1 MKVKNALAALPLVL
15 NACGS
20 EESSTNFTPN
30 ELGQGIWEGGFSN
43 SPITI
48 TSGSGSVTQTELTQI
63 EQPGVGLYTSDNKVF
78 FYDIDNDILYT
89 NDSPGF
95 VGKNI
100 IFGPHYY
107 ISGNEIGTTEFDG
120 NAYISTKIK
129 GSINTPFD
137 SDYLMVFDD
146 KYFRGAD
153 LNWLEGMW
161 SYTEVSSNY
170 EWNLDI
176 ASDGSFTGT
185 TDKVIG
191 CTFSGAFSTI
201 DSAKNEYSILVTL
214 AGNCAPHN
222 GSYTGLA
229 ATIDT
234 VITNDTLLMAIYE
247 HGSASDNGFFMKPV
261 KQP

>member
-15 NACGS
+15 NACGG
-20 EESSTNFTPN
+20 EESSSNFTPN

-43 SPITI
+43 SPIAI
-48 TSGSGSVTQTELTQI
+48 TSGSGSVTQNELTQI

-95 VGKNI
+95 VGQNI
-100 IFGPHYY
+100 IFGPNYY
-107 ISGNEIGTTEFDG
+107 ISGTESGTTSFDG

-129 GSINTPFD
+129 GNISAPFN

-153 LNWLEGMW
+153 LSRLTGDW
-161 SYTEVSSNY
+161 SYSGSNGV
-170 EWNLDI
+170 WDLAI
-176 ASDGSFTGT
+176 TADGSFTGT
-185 TDKVIG
+185 FDTPSAPTCAIS
-191 CTFSGAFSTI
+191 SGAFSIINTG
-201 DSAKNEYSILVTL
+201 SKNEYSVVVTL
-214 AGNCAPHN
+214 DGNCGSFT
-222 GSYTGLA
+222 GSYNGLA

-234 VITNDTLLMAIYE
+234 NNANDTLSMAIYNI
-247 HGSASDNGFFMKPV
+247 DNGFYMKPV